1 MFQAE
6 QQCLEAQIRA
16 HCTAQ
21 GIPYLPLEWKPI
33 PFKGEWGMSTSFFAI
48 AAADV
53 RATPARALPVPQR
66 AQQIAE
72 EVRNALLIWLKES
85 PEQAPA
91 IHRIE
96 AVRGY
101 LNIYFSTAEYARR
114 VVDAVLAQKAD
125 FGRGD
130 PKAER
135 VMIEYAQPNTHHSF
149 HIGHAR
155 NAILGEALARIVQ
168 FAGFETIR
176 ASYPGDIGLGV
187 ITVLWMYDKFY
198 RGQEPQGVHE
208 RGQWLLKLYVEA
220 TALLEPRD
228 NETEEEKARREAWEA
243 ERRELY
249 RRWDAGDPYVRQL
262 WLMTREWSLEELRD
276 ILRML
281 DIHIDVW
288 FFESEVDEP
297 AKAIV
302 EELIARGIADDE
314 RPQGGAV
321 IVKIDEKLGLKK
333 ETYRTNVILR
343 NDGTTL
349 YLTKDL
355 ALAKIKFEKYGVD
368 RSVYVVDV
376 RQSLHLQ
383 QAFAILRLMGYP
395 QAEKC
400 YHLGYGFVSLP
411 EGAMSARRGRV
422 VLFKEVADEAER
434 RALAAMGERTPE
446 MSPEERRR
454 VARQI
459 GLGALKYALLAVDN
473 NRDTVFDMDA
483 ALNFEGHTGPYI
495 QNAHVRANSILRKA
509 GLPRLSSGDYELP
522 PATFDYELTPHEI
535 QLIELMARF
544 PAAVEQAAREY
555 RPLVIANYAFD
566 LANAF
571 HSFYHANPVLQAGDE
586 NIRAARLRLVAA
598 AKQVL
603 ANALYLLSIEAP
615 EVM

>member
-6 QQCLEAQIRA
+6 QQCLEAQIQA
-16 HCTAQ
+16 YCTDY
-21 GIPYLPLEWKPI
+21 GIPYSSLEWKPI

-48 AAADV
+48 AAAD
-53 RATPARALPVPQR
+53 ARAAPERAAPVPQR

-72 EVRNALLIWLKES
+72 GVRDALLTWVKES

-91 IHRIE
+91 IQRIE

-114 VVDAVLAQKAD
+114 VVDTVLTKKAD
-125 FGRGD
+125 FGRGE

-220 TALLEPRD
+220 TALLEPKD

-288 FFESEVDEP
+288 FFESEVDEL

-321 IVKIDEKLGLKK
+321 IVKIDEKLGLQK

-446 MSPEERRR
+446 MPPEERRA

-473 NRDTVFDMDA
+473 NRDTVFDIDA

-509 GLPRLSSGDYELP
+509 GLSRSPSGDYLLP
-522 PATFDYELTPHEI
+522 PASFAYELTPHET

-571 HSFYHANPVLQAGDE
+571 HSFYHANPVLQARE
-586 NIRAARLRLVAA
+586 ETIRAARLRLVAA

-603 ANALYLLSIEAP
+603 ANALYLLSIDAP